1 MTSIQILGTT
11 QPAPFA
17 PLREGVVVV
26 VVVSASGSVLWLH
39 PEAENL
45 LLEVEAEKTEAAR
58 PKGAGPASSGH
69 AHGGT
74 SEEPWIPLWNSL
86 SPIKNT
92 TV

>member
-17 PLREGVVVV
+17 PLREGV

-69 AHGGT
+69 AHGGPAR
-74 SEEPWIPLWNSL
+74 SPGLPSNLRFLFGIP
-86 SPIKNT
+86 
-92 TV
+92 